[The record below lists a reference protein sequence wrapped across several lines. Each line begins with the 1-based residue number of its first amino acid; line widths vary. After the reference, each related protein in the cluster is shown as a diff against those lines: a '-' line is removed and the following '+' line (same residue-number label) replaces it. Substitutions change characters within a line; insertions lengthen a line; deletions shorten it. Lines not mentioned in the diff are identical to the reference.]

1 MGEQNEQKEFYL
13 SVNGVNY
20 SRLPEMQRIDFTEHT
35 EKLDGAIQKFSIPE
49 QTFTVRIKPQ
59 KRYKA
64 TSRKRFVK
72 LCMAD
77 GESRNFANLL
87 AEVARENHRSYQ
99 LEYFS
104 LLVGS
109 ETLKNVVI
117 GK

>member
-13 SVNGVNY
+13 SVNGVDY
-20 SRLPEMQRIDFTEHT
+20 SKLPEIQRIDFTEHMV
-35 EKLDGAIQKFSIPE
+35 ELDGAIRKFSIPE

-77 GESRNFANLL
+77 GESRNLANFL
-87 AEVARENHRSYQ
+87 AEVARENHHSYQ
-99 LEYFS
+99 FEYFFLTVS
-104 LLVGS
+104 A
-109 ETLKNVVI
+109 ETLRNVMLS
-117 GK
+117 K

>member
-1 MGEQNEQKEFYL
+1 MGEENEQKEFYL
-13 SVNGVNY
+13 SVNGVDY

-35 EKLDGAIQKFSIPE
+35 VELDGAIQKFSIPE
-49 QTFTVRIKPQ
+49 QTFTARIKPQ

-87 AEVARENHRSYQ
+87 AEVARENHHSYQ

-104 LLVGS
+104 ITVCA
-109 ETLKNVVI
+109 ETLKNIVLS
-117 GK
+117 K

>member
-13 SVNGVNY
+13 SVNGVDY
-20 SRLPEMQRIDFTEHT
+20 SKLPEMQRIDFTEHT
-35 EKLDGAIQKFSIPE
+35 VELDGAIQKFSIPE

-64 TSRKRFVK
+64 TNRKRFIK

-87 AEVARENHRSYQ
+87 AEVARENHHSYQ

-104 LLVGS
+104 LLVGAD
-109 ETLKNVVI
+109 TLRNVVI

>member
-13 SVNGVNY
+13 SVNGVDY
-20 SRLPEMQRIDFTEHT
+20 SKLSEIQRIDFTEHT
-35 EKLDGAIQKFSIPE
+35 VELDGAIQKFLIPE

-87 AEVARENHRSYQ
+87 AEAARENHHSYQ
-99 LEYFS
+99 LEYFL
-104 LLVGS
+104 LLVGAD
-109 ETLKNVVI
+109 TLKNVVI

>member
-1 MGEQNEQKEFYL
+1 MGEENEQKEFYL
-13 SVNGVNY
+13 SVNGVDY

-35 EKLDGAIQKFSIPE
+35 VKLDGTIRKFSIPE

-87 AEVARENHRSYQ
+87 AEVARENRHSYQ

-104 LLVGS
+104 LLVGA
-109 ETLKNVVI
+109 ETLRNVVI